1 MKPRNSSCCVGV
13 ITLFF
18 RLIMNPSPIRK
29 VITVE
34 RLAAASAWV
43 RDMMSI
49 SSLDGGPATD
59 TDEQIS
65 VGTKDDENDQ
75 GISRRRLGLAVSHD
89 GPDIASADCLPWR
102 TINYLNRRLG
112 LTVSY
117 DGSGIASADCLPWRT
132 INYLHRRLG
141 LTVSHD
147 GPGIASA
154 DCLPWQAM
162 NYL

>member
-1 MKPRNSSCCVGV
+1 MHSDNIVSLRTLHSPPFYPALSREVSWLPLGVRKNLDMAERSVEEILGDIPRFKESCEQVWAWLQSQKP
-13 ITLFF
+13 T
-18 RLIMNPSPIRK
+18 
-29 VITVE
+29 
-34 RLAAASAWV
+34 
-43 RDMMSI
+43 
-49 SSLDGGPATD
+49 LDGGPATD

-65 VGTKDDENDQ
+65 VGTKDDENDR

-89 GPDIASADCLPWR
+89 GPD
-102 TINYLNRRLG
+102 
-112 LTVSY
+112 
-117 DGSGIASADCLPWRT
+117 IASADCLPWRT

-154 DCLPWQAM
+154 DCLPWRAM

>member
-1 MKPRNSSCCVGV
+1 MHSDNILRTLHSPPIYPALSREVSWLPLGVRKNLDIAERSVEEILGDIPRSKESCEQVWAW
-13 ITLFF
+13 LQSQ
-18 RLIMNPSPIRK
+18 NP
-29 VITVE
+29 T
-34 RLAAASAWV
+34 
-43 RDMMSI
+43 
-49 SSLDGGPATD
+49 LDGGPATD

-65 VGTKDDENDQ
+65 VGTKDDENDRS
-75 GISRRRLGLAVSHD
+75 ISR
-89 GPDIASADCLPWR
+89 
-102 TINYLNRRLG
+102 RRLG

-117 DGSGIASADCLPWRT
+117 DESGIASADCLPWRT

-154 DCLPWQAM
+154 DCFPWRAM